1 MGVRNI
7 DIGCMVVG
15 TEMLCDFRVEQAIKL
30 STAMCNVISN
40 VLLPVSLLTA
50 NQNHLCPLYVVL
62 LDVVTPNMK

>member
-1 MGVRNI
+1 
-7 DIGCMVVG
+7 MVVG

-30 STAMCNVISN
+30 STAMCNVN
-40 VLLPVSLLTA
+40 FVTA